1 MSIKESYQEKLES
14 QLEEW
19 KADIKGL
26 KAKMG
31 VLKADAKIKVEKELD
46 DLTAQQE
53 AASEKLKELKDA
65 GDDVW
70 EQTKAGAELLWTE
83 LKSGMTTIKKHFV

>member
-1 MSIKESYQEKLES
+1 MTIKETYQEKLET

-19 KADIKGL
+19 KAEMMLL
-26 KAKMG
+26 KAKLG
-31 VLKADAKIKVEKELD
+31 TLKADAKIKVEEELD
-46 DLTAQQE
+46 FLSDQQE
-53 AASEKLKELKDA
+53 AASEKLKELKKA

-83 LKSGMTTIKKHFV
+83 LKSGMISIKKHFV